1 MANGHTCRHIS
12 ICIKREKE
20 DEEKIRAQYMRVK
33 NEMLKEAKKGAKNSS
48 CPEFCH
54 SICEKYTVKPV
65 IIFLLIFFYPWD
77 LDPYPVS

>member
-33 NEMLKEAKKGAKNSS
+33 NEMIKEAKKGAKNSS
-48 CPEFCH
+48 CPEAMYVSSCVF
-54 SICEKYTVKPV
+54 INTVQWKKISGTV
-65 IIFLLIFFYPWD
+65 NVLT
-77 LDPYPVS
+77 